1 MTKRALTLAVLVVTL
16 AASARALEAGRQTPK
31 RTAAGPSRPI
41 IVLETSKG
49 TAEIELYPDQA
60 PKTVERVLALVRK
73 RFYNGQRIHR
83 VEPGSLVQFGDK
95 RTRDMTL
102 RAQWGTGGLGGSG
115 KPIGAAEFSKT
126 LRHVRGVVG
135 MAHAGDP
142 KLADSQIFINLR
154 PHPEFN
160 GKYTAFGRVISGINV
175 LTTLK
180 VEDRLV
186 KVSVKG

>member
-1 MTKRALTLAVLVVTL
+1 MTKRVLTLAVLVVAL
-16 AASARALEAGRQTPK
+16 AASARAPETAGQAAKP
-31 RTAAGPSRPI
+31 TASAPARPV

-60 PKTVERVLALVRK
+60 PKTVERVLTLVRK
-73 RFYNGQRIHR
+73 YFYNGQRVHR

-102 RAQWGTGGLGGSG
+102 RAEWGTGGLGGSG

-142 KLADSQIFINLR
+142 KLADSQVFINLR

-160 GKYTAFGRVISGINV
+160 GKYTAFGRVISGMDV
-175 LTTLK
+175 LTALK
-180 VEDRLV
+180 VEDRIV
-186 KVSVKG
+186 KVSVKE

>member
-1 MTKRALTLAVLVVTL
+1 MTKRVLTLAVFVAAL
-16 AASARALEAGRQTPK
+16 AASARTPEAVGQTAKP
-31 RTAAGPSRPI
+31 TTPAPARPA

-60 PKTVERVLALVRK
+60 PKTVERVLTLVRK
-73 RFYNGQRIHR
+73 YFYNGQRIHR

-160 GKYTAFGRVISGINV
+160 GKYTAFGRVISGMNV
-175 LTTLK
+175 LTALK
-180 VEDRLV
+180 VEDRIV
-186 KVSVKG
+186 KVSVKE